1 MYYRVYQCH
10 NRAKFRRRDGGGGSG
25 LLRSIPYTA
34 VRGKKCHLESAEAA
48 VSQEEGGDSGPPPQ
62 GVAFKYKFEGRE
74 ELNLV

>member
-34 VRGKKCHLESAEAA
+34 VRGKKCHLEGAA
-48 VSQEEGGDSGPPPQ
+48 VSPEEGWDSGPPPQ